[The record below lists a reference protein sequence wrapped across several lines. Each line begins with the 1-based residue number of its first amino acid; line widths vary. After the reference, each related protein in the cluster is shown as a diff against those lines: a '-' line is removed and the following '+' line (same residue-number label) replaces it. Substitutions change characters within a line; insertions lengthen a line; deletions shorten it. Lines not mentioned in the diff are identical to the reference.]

1 MHSRIKI
8 ARSALTKEIRKQFTG
23 IKRKKYVK
31 GVQSH
36 IVLDQ
41 SRVKE
46 IHLGAK
52 NTLQENL
59 PVSKLRLWNLKQLFA
74 EKITDSPF

>member
-1 MHSRIKI
+1 M
-8 ARSALTKEIRKQFTG
+8 
-23 IKRKKYVK
+23 
-31 GVQSH
+31 QSK
-36 IVLDQ
+36 IVLDL

-52 NTLQENL
+52 NILQENL
-59 PVSKLRLWNLKQLFA
+59 PVSKLQLWNLKQLFV